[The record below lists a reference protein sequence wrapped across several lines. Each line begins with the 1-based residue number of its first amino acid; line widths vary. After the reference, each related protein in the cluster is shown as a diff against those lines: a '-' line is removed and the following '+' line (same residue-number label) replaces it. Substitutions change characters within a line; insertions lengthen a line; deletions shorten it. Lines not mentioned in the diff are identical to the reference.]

1 MKKYLVIGNP
11 INHSL
16 SPKLHNYWLKKNDI
30 EANYDKQLIE
40 KKNVQEIIEDLRS
53 QKIEG
58 LNVTVPFKSE
68 VIKFL
73 DVLSDEAQITNS
85 VNTIYKENDKLIGH
99 NTDIAGFELAIR
111 YTKYNIEKKK
121 VLILGA
127 GGVAPS
133 IVYALK
139 KLNASEIF
147 ISNRTLE
154 KAEEIKNKFRYLKV
168 LNWGDNYSFDMI
180 INATSVG
187 LNETDNI
194 NLNYENKGENQFFY
208 DVIYNPSETNFL
220 KEAKKKFHRT
230 ENGKMMFI
238 YQAHQAFTIWHKI
251 MPKIDQKV
259 INLIN
264 D

>member
-147 ISNRTLE
+147 ISNRTLK
-154 KAEEIKNKFRYLKV
+154 KAEEIKNKFKYLKV
-168 LNWGDNYSFDMI
+168 LKWGDNYSFDMI

-220 KEAKKKFHRT
+220 KEAKKRFHRT

-238 YQAHQAFTIWHKI
+238 YQAHQAFTLWHKI

>member
-40 KKNVQEIIEDLRS
+40 KKNVKEIIEDLRS

-85 VNTIYKENDKLIGH
+85 VNTIYKEKDKLIGH

-208 DVIYNPSETNFL
+208 DVIYNPNETNFL
-220 KEAKKKFHRT
+220 KEAKKKFHKT

>member
-30 EANYDKQLIE
+30 DANYDKQLIE

-58 LNVTVPFKSE
+58 LNVTASFKSE

-111 YTKYNIEKKK
+111 YTKYNIEKK

-154 KAEEIKNKFRYLKV
+154 KAEEIKNKFKYLKV
-168 LNWGDNYSFDMI
+168 LKWGDNYSFDMI

-208 DVIYNPSETNFL
+208 DVIYNPRNKFFKRS
-220 KEAKKKFHRT
+220 KKK
-230 ENGKMMFI
+230 I
-238 YQAHQAFTIWHKI
+238 
-251 MPKIDQKV
+251 P
-259 INLIN
+259 
-264 D
+264 

>member
-220 KEAKKKFHRT
+220 KEAKKRFHRT

-238 YQAHQAFTIWHKI
+238 YQAHQAFTLWHKI

>member
-40 KKNVQEIIEDLRS
+40 KKNVQEVIEDLRS

-85 VNTIYKENDKLIGH
+85 VNTIYKEKDKLIGH

-238 YQAHQAFTIWHKI
+238 YQAHQAFTLWHKI

>member
-40 KKNVQEIIEDLRS
+40 KKNVQEIIEDLRGG
-53 QKIEG
+53 KIEG
-58 LNVTVPFKSE
+58 LNVTVPLKSE
-68 VIKFL
+68 VIRFL

-85 VNTIYKENDKLIGH
+85 VNTIYKEKDKLIGH

-208 DVIYNPSETNFL
+208 DVIYNPNKTNFL
-220 KEAKKKFHRT
+220 KAGEKLGNKT
-230 ENGKMMFI
+230 ENGKRMFI
-238 YQAHQAFTIWHKI
+238 HQAAQAFKIWHGI
-251 MPKIDQKV
+251 EPEIDQNVVRLLEK
-259 INLIN
+259 
-264 D
+264 

>member
-40 KKNVQEIIEDLRS
+40 KKNVQEIIEDLRGG
-53 QKIEG
+53 KIEG
-58 LNVTVPFKSE
+58 LNVTVPLKSE
-68 VIKFL
+68 VIRFL

-85 VNTIYKENDKLIGH
+85 VNTIYKEKDKLIGH

-154 KAEEIKNKFRYLKV
+154 KAEEIKNKLKYLKV
-168 LNWGDNYSFDMI
+168 
-180 INATSVG
+180 
-187 LNETDNI
+187 
-194 NLNYENKGENQFFY
+194 
-208 DVIYNPSETNFL
+208 
-220 KEAKKKFHRT
+220 
-230 ENGKMMFI
+230 
-238 YQAHQAFTIWHKI
+238 
-251 MPKIDQKV
+251 
-259 INLIN
+259 
-264 D
+264 

>member
-1 MKKYLVIGNP
+1 MV
-11 INHSL
+11 
-16 SPKLHNYWLKKNDI
+16 KKNDI
-30 EANYDKQLIE
+30 DANYDKQLIE
-40 KKNVQEIIEDLRS
+40 KKNVKEIIEDLRS

-238 YQAHQAFTIWHKI
+238 YQAHQAFTLWHKT

>member
-40 KKNVQEIIEDLRS
+40 KKNVKEIIEDLRGG
-53 QKIEG
+53 KIEG
-58 LNVTVPFKSE
+58 LNVTVPLKSE
-68 VIKFL
+68 VIRFL

-85 VNTIYKENDKLIGH
+85 VNTIYKEKDKLIGH

>member
-40 KKNVQEIIEDLRS
+40 KKNVKEIIEDLRS

-85 VNTIYKENDKLIGH
+85 VNTIYKEKDKLIGH

-220 KEAKKKFHRT
+220 NEAKNNGNIV
-230 ENGKMMFI
+230 ENGKKMFI
-238 YQAHQAFTIWHKI
+238 YQALASFKIWHGI
-251 MPKIDQKV
+251 QPEINRDV
-259 INLIN
+259 IKLL

>member
-30 EANYDKQLIE
+30 DANYDKQLIE
-40 KKNVQEIIEDLRS
+40 KKNVKEIIEDLRS

-220 KEAKKKFHRT
+220 KEAKKRFHRT

-238 YQAHQAFTIWHKI
+238 YQAHQAFTLWHKI

>member
-40 KKNVQEIIEDLRS
+40 KKNVKEIIEDLRS

>member
-1 MKKYLVIGNP
+1 M
-11 INHSL
+11 
-16 SPKLHNYWLKKNDI
+16 
-30 EANYDKQLIE
+30 
-40 KKNVQEIIEDLRS
+40 
-53 QKIEG
+53 
-58 LNVTVPFKSE
+58 
-68 VIKFL
+68 
-73 DVLSDEAQITNS
+73 
-85 VNTIYKENDKLIGH
+85 
-99 NTDIAGFELAIR
+99 
-111 YTKYNIEKKK
+111 
-121 VLILGA
+121 
-127 GGVAPS
+127 
-133 IVYALK
+133 K